1 MCVIF
6 RFAFG
11 VRGDWGACLQK
22 YSEKDLNSHHMSPVF
37 TFKEDIVP
45 ICQQLLPVNGVPF
58 DIRVLI
64 LKFSGHLS
72 VGKRSV
78 SWVLFN

>member
-11 VRGDWGACLQK
+11 VRGEWGACVQK
-22 YSEKDLNSHHMSPVF
+22 YSEKDLNSHHMPF
-37 TFKEDIVP
+37 TFKDDIVT
-45 ICQQLLPVNGVPF
+45 ICQQLLPVNCVPF

-64 LKFSGHLS
+64 LSYSGHLS

-78 SWVLFN
+78 SWVLFS